1 MHLSCISYQK
11 THIPVL
17 KKYRKGTNIVDNP
30 FILRSS
36 SVPNSMFLRSPTDFA
51 PTLVRRKS
59 GLTTDLQRIC
69 ISSSHQLLYSQ
80 HKEPPNIF
88 GKKTKIKP
96 LTFCRIP
103 LVYDTYHSLQRILKL
118 LIKYQRICYP

>member
-11 THIPVL
+11 THIPYL
-17 KKYRKGTNIVDNP
+17 KKYRKETNIVDNSL
-30 FILRSS
+30 ILRSS
-36 SVPNSMFLRSPTDFA
+36 SVLNSMILRFPTDFA

-69 ISSSHQLLYSQ
+69 IYSSHQLLYSQ
-80 HKEPPNIF
+80 YKEPPNIF
-88 GKKTKIKP
+88 LRKDENKP

-103 LVYDTYHSLQRILKL
+103 SVYNTYHSLQRILKL